1 MFRLEKHTGIELRLT
16 GFFLSVYNR
25 DVIVFRKTFHT
36 LAIIDTEINMDF
48 SLTQEQLMTQKM
60 VKDFCEKEVLPAI
73 KEADRNSEPIPWV
86 LKRMGELGI
95 LGICYPVRYGGQ
107 GMDYI
112 TLGLV
117 CEELE
122 AMDTHLRV
130 AMSVHTGLCSM
141 TLFQWGTEEQ
151 KQKFLVPLSNGSRLG
166 CGAFTEP
173 GCGSDISAV
182 LTSAK
187 REGDDYILNGEKMW
201 ISLASKADYAMVLA
215 RTNPD
220 AAKPSAG
227 LSTFIVDLH
236 SEGVKTGD
244 LHGKLGVRA
253 GSTGW
258 ISFTDV
264 KVPASN
270 RIGEEGEGFKITMS
284 GFDHGRYT
292 VASGATGLIRASR
305 DASVK
310 YALDRRT
317 FGKMIAEHQLIQEK
331 IALMSQDYEIA
342 RLLYLKVGWQKN
354 QGQRSTLATSYAK
367 KFATEASFKAASE
380 AVQIHGAYGFSDE
393 YDVERYLRNSKGA
406 VIYEGSSEIQTLIQ
420 AGYALGIRDDK
431 QLRCELPNYDAEAWQ
446 S

>member
-1 MFRLEKHTGIELRLT
+1 
-16 GFFLSVYNR
+16 
-25 DVIVFRKTFHT
+25 
-36 LAIIDTEINMDF
+36 MDF
-48 SLTQEQLMTQKM
+48 ELSKEHLMAQKM
-60 VKDFCEKEVLPAI
+60 VRGFAEKEVAPVV
-73 KEADRNSEPIPWV
+73 KEADRKSEPIPWV

-112 TLGLV
+112 SLGLA

-122 AMDTHLRV
+122 AVDTHLRV

-151 KQKFLVPLSNGSRLG
+151 KQKFLTPLAKGQKLG
-166 CGAFTEP
+166 CGAFTES
-173 GCGSDISAV
+173 GCGSDVSAV
-182 LTSAK
+182 QTSAK
-187 REGDDYILNGEKMW
+187 RDGNFYILNGEKMW
-201 ISLASKADYAMVLA
+201 ISLASKADYAMVVA
-215 RTNPD
+215 RTNPE
-220 AAKPSAG
+220 APKPSMG
-227 LSTFIVDLH
+227 LSSFVVDLH
-236 SEGVKTGD
+236 SDGVKTGD

-264 KVPASN
+264 RVPAAN
-270 RIGEEGEGFKITMS
+270 RLGEEGEGFKITMS

-292 VASGATGLIRASR
+292 VASGATGIIRAAR

-310 YALDRRT
+310 YSLERRT

-331 IALMSQDYEIA
+331 IARMAGDYEIA
-342 RLLYLKVGWQKN
+342 RLLYLRVGWLKN
-354 QGQRSTLATSYAK
+354 QGVRSTLATSYAK
-367 KFATEASFKAASE
+367 KFATEASFGAASE

-393 YDVERYLRNSKGA
+393 YDVERYLRNAKGA

-420 AGYALGIRDDK
+420 AGYALGNREDK
-431 QLRCELPNYDAEAWQ
+431 PLRCELPKFDPDFWQ